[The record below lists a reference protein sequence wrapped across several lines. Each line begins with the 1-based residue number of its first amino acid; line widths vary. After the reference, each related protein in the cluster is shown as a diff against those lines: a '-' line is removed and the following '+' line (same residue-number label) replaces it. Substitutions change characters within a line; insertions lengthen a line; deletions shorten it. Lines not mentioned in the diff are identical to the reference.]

1 MAPSP
6 LEPQPPRAMHPSA
19 QNRPFR
25 ISRQTHPSPDTPS
38 IQPQA
43 SRTPLNYRSN
53 LTLTGSCIGPVEN
66 RFLWKGS
73 GMGSSRTLRRTN
85 RVLQRIGLSFNN
97 AHLQLFAQYLLDLLD
112 DFIGAGDGFDEKI
125 IRSHLKRLADLVA
138 GAFCGKDD
146 DWDLFEFGAG
156 PQGLEDFKSV
166 HDRHHQVQEDEVRF
180 IQGQSLQG
188 LDAII

>member
-1 MAPSP
+1 
-6 LEPQPPRAMHPSA
+6 MHPSA

-66 RFLWKGS
+66 RFLWKES

-97 AHLQLFAQYLLDLLD
+97 AHLQLFASTFLIFSTTLL
-112 DFIGAGDGFDEKI
+112 G
-125 IRSHLKRLADLVA
+125 LVTA
-138 GAFCGKDD
+138 
-146 DWDLFEFGAG
+146 LTR
-156 PQGLEDFKSV
+156 KS
-166 HDRHHQVQEDEVRF
+166 F
-180 IQGQSLQG
+180 API
-188 LDAII
+188 